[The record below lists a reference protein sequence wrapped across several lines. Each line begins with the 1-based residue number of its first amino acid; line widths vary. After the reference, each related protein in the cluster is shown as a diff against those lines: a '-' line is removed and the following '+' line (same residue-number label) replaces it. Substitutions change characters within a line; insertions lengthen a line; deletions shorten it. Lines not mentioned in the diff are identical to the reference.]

1 MAAGLIAL
9 IAVTASTAW
18 AVTPKTKRVTLKSN
32 GDEVNADADNPATSG
47 NGRFVAFESVGKF
60 TGGDAGTD
68 ADVFVTDRRT
78 GKTKRMSVKSNGK
91 EVNSGDGSENSSIS
105 ADGRFIAFA
114 SDAALTNGDTNGMLD
129 VFVHDRKTGRT
140 TRVSVTSSEQQVL
153 ADSEDPAISAN
164 GRFVAFD
171 SDGQFSG
178 GDGNG
183 MVDVYERDCK
193 TGKTKRISVDSNGQ
207 GVLADSDSPAV
218 SADGRFV
225 AFESDGQLTAQT
237 DYGPFPLLDS
247 DIFLRDTKTRKT
259 TRMSLKSN
267 GDEVSTSAQV
277 PSRDPA
283 ISADGRFVTF
293 RTGGAFVPGD
303 ANGLEDV
310 YVHNRQTGKT
320 QLVSVTS
327 NGTPGNA
334 PSGIAAP
341 ATLSANGRFI
351 AFESNADLVGSDGN
365 GYRDVYLR
373 DRKAGKTKR
382 ISVKSNGGAVDA
394 NHQEPA
400 ISGDGR
406 FVAFASLGAF
416 TGGDSGND
424 FDVFMRGPLFR

>member
-1 MAAGLIAL
+1 MAAGLLGLMAL
-9 IAVTASTAW
+9 ASPAW
-18 AVTPKTKRVTLKSN
+18 AITAKTKRVSLKSN
-32 GDEVNADADNPATSG
+32 GDEVNADNDNPATSAD
-47 NGRFVAFESVGKF
+47 GRFVAFESVGKF
-60 TGGDAGTD
+60 TGADAGTD
-68 ADVFVTDRRT
+68 ADVFVNDRRT

-91 EVNSGDGSENSSIS
+91 EVNSADGSEDASIS
-105 ADGRFIAFA
+105 ADGRFVAFA

-129 VFVHDRKTGRT
+129 VFVHDRETGRT
-140 TRVSVTSSEQQVL
+140 ARVSVTSGEKQVL
-153 ADSEDPAISAN
+153 ADTEDPAISAN
-164 GRFVAFD
+164 GRYVAFD

-183 MVDVYERDCK
+183 MVDVYERDRK

-207 GVLADSDSPAV
+207 GVLADSASPAV

-237 DYGPFPLLDS
+237 DYGPSPLLDS
-247 DIFLRDTKTRKT
+247 DVFVRDTKARTT

-267 GDEVSTSAQV
+267 GSEASTAAQIA
-277 PSRDPA
+277 SRDPA
-283 ISADGRFVTF
+283 ISANGRFVTF
-293 RTGGAFVPGD
+293 RSVGGFVPGD
-303 ANGLEDV
+303 SNGLEDV
-310 YVHNRQTGKT
+310 YVHDRRTGKT

-327 NGTPGNA
+327 SGTPGNA

-341 ATLSANGRFI
+341 APLSATGRFI

-373 DRKAGKTKR
+373 DRRIGQTKR

-416 TGGDSGND
+416 TGGDTGND